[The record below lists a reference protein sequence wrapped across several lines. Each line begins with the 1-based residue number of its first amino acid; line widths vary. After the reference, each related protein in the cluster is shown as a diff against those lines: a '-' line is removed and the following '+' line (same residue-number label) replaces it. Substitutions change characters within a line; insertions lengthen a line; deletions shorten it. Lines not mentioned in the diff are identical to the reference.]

1 MFFLTALPIPL
12 TVWYQ
17 TNQKRLRCKF
27 VCCSVFV
34 LFQLCDIPFLY
45 CFSFEI
51 SSFGIPFREMVVS
64 DDIKDFAVPSMPEW
78 TRNLSCTFRH
88 PKHSSTHCKFPHPYS
103 MHWEK
108 FCSQFTKFR
117 SGIPYISNVSHSLAP
132 LCIEWKFLEGR
143 GQGGAAHTP
152 RPLFVCALSQ
162 LWTLKCRDEIHI
174 VEERRTL
181 LCVKGNFFSL
191 RKQLQT

>member
-27 VCCSVFV
+27 ACCSVFV
-34 LFQLCDIPFLY
+34 LLQLCDILFWHSVQGDESIY
-45 CFSFEI
+45 
-51 SSFGIPFREMVVS
+51 
-64 DDIKDFAVPSMPEW
+64 DIKDFAVPSMPEW
-78 TRNLSCTFRH
+78 TRNLSCAFRH